1 MAGPELLRTIDAV
14 GIRNVPY
21 VDYTTLWVEKQQVS
35 QPCNAHVMGEATQPS
50 KELWKVFYL
59 IVLHLL
65 TPSRDQYYN
74 GRNED
79 QGRFQRGQKT
89 CWLRRLSVSGASSY
103 GEACGLRLLS
113 YVVLNELKVDPSE
126 TVDSVKERW
135 PLYILTG
142 GTTPPEPLCARTM

>member
-21 VDYTTLWVEKQQVS
+21 VDYTTLWVEKQQT
-35 QPCNAHVMGEATQPS
+35 AGRATQPP
-50 KELWKVFYL
+50 KELWKVFCL

-79 QGRFQRGQKT
+79 QGRFQRCQTT

-142 GTTPPEPLCARTM
+142 GTTPPEPLRARTM